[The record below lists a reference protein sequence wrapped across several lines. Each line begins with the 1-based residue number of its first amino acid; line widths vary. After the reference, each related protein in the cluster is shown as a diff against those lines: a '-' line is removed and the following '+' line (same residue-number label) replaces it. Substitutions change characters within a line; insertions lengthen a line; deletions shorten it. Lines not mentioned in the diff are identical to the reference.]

1 MDRKNRV
8 WHRVLTGILI
18 TVYLTQGCTDN
29 PADAFSRHDITI
41 ELSTKCLQVRSIL
54 PEEDKVTDVNILI
67 FDSNGVLE
75 KQIYSTG
82 GDTSYQV
89 SLLKGEEYTFTA
101 LANFGVKADV
111 KNMDELDEVFFHLV
125 YPDEYKEGL
134 PMYVVPTKLRITSE
148 SHIMLDL
155 VRLMSKISIRIDR
168 SHLSEDVSMTVTSV
182 RIGNCPKRMSVFKA
196 NRSSSGDDNFNLGF
210 ELNETECAVLNDRFN
225 NGISDAVDVFMLE
238 NMHGTFSQDG
248 ISSDQEK
255 VFSDTDPRSR
265 TCSYIEMDLD
275 YLSPTWISS
284 QGPLKYRFYLGDGRN
299 NLDIERNCHYT
310 ITVCPKDEGINGDG
324 WRVDK
329 SRLQY
334 VGAALMEQYPSDYIR
349 GDIGQKIHIGC
360 RLTPYDTPF
369 DIGLDY
375 LEFDKERGIYDYE
388 IDSDGHGVTL
398 TLTGS
403 GTGLIYMEAG
413 PPINDTALFLVEVNL

>member
-1 MDRKNRV
+1 MLIRAFLAMGCSDIAEQTNCRQD
-8 WHRVLTGILI
+8 I
-18 TVYLTQGCTDN
+18 TVG
-29 PADAFSRHDITI
+29 
-41 ELSTKCLQVRSIL
+41 LSTKCIQVRSAMPDENKIS
-54 PEEDKVTDVNILI
+54 DVNILI
-67 FDSNGVLE
+67 FNSNGVLE

-82 GDTSYQV
+82 GNTSFQV

-101 LANFGVKADV
+101 LANFGVKVDIR
-111 KNMDELDEVFFHLV
+111 NEQELKGLMFHLV

-134 PMYVVPTKLRITSE
+134 PMYVVPVKFRITSE
-148 SHIMLDL
+148 TQIMLDL
-155 VRLMSKISIRIDR
+155 TRLMSKISIRIDR
-168 SHLSEDVSMTVTSV
+168 SHLSGDVSMTVTGL
-182 RIGNCPKRMSVFKA
+182 RIGNCPKRMSVFKP
-196 NRSSSGDDNFNLGF
+196 NRSTSSDDIFSLGF
-210 ELNETECAVLNDRFN
+210 EHNEQECAVLNNKFN

-238 NMHGTFSQDG
+238 NMQGTFSQNG
-248 ISSDQEK
+248 ILSDLDK
-255 VFSDTDPRSR
+255 VFSDLDPRSQ
-265 TCSYIEMDLD
+265 TCSYIEMDFD

-284 QGPLKYRFYLGDGRN
+284 KGPLKYRFYLGDSRN

-329 SRLQY
+329 GRLQY
-334 VGAALMEQYPSDYIR
+334 VGATLMEQYPSDYIR

-360 RLTPYDTPF
+360 KLTPHDAPF

-398 TLTGS
+398 TLTGP

-413 PPINDTALFLVEVNL
+413 PPINDTALFLVEVNLN